1 MNRTLKELM
10 GEYEH
15 CLDTVQ
21 ERRKRAAFQ
30 YRVTR
35 DPDDGRRRALLEEME
50 SDLLYSLG
58 MLSRDCRK

>member
-30 YRVTR
+30 YRVTG
-35 DPDDGRRRALLEEME
+35 DPDDGRRMALLEEME

>member
-1 MNRTLKELM
+1 M

-35 DPDDGRRRALLEEME
+35 DPDDGRRMALLEEMLRPYGILE
-50 SDLLYSLG
+50 EVRTGAIALQHGTEVL
-58 MLSRDCRK
+58 